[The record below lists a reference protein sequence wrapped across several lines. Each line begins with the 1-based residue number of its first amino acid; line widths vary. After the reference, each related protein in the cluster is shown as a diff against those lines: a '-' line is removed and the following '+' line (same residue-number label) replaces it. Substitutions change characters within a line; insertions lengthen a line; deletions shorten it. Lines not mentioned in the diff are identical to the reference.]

1 MSRKKL
7 RPDAG
12 FSILETATV
21 VLILGAVIGFA
32 TPKIVSAMRQYRLNI
47 AMHQT
52 ADLIQRVKT
61 QAVSDNHKASL
72 LVDTAN
78 RRFGIVVY
86 DISGTVVRT
95 DYLPMPNGITFAR
108 PAGVTAPVSGAPTSQ
123 SVSFA
128 AQGGSTTV
136 FQQDFNSRGFPAV
149 AAGAINAVY
158 LTNGDSY
165 GAVTVNS
172 VSGTRIFRWEAS
184 QWVDLR
190 H

>member
-1 MSRKKL
+1 MSGKRS
-7 RPDAG
+7 RSEEG
-12 FSILETATV
+12 FTILETAAV

-47 AMHQT
+47 AMHQA
-52 ADLIQRVKT
+52 ADLIHRVKT

-72 LVDTAN
+72 LVDTTN
-78 RRFGIVVY
+78 RRFGIVIY
-86 DISGTVVRT
+86 DTSGTVVRT
-95 DYLPMPNGITFAR
+95 DYLPMPNGINFAT
-108 PAGVTAPVSGAPTSQ
+108 PTGVSAPVSGAPTSQ
-123 SVSFA
+123 SVSFP
-128 AQGGSTTV
+128 AQEGSSTV
-136 FQQDFNSRGFPAV
+136 FQQDFNSRGFPVV
-149 AAGAINAVY
+149 AAGAINALY